1 MTFWNDSYKTEFDM
15 ISNYINSE
23 LGAPERIPSDLD
35 TLSDFFLVDAVIVLS
50 WSYFA
55 RLFINRRDDLNKYTQ
70 FNQKHLED
78 RARPS
83 IEELKLNKLYFLSNL
98 IRVIYEYYFWNQD
111 AFRTP
116 SFISTRVLERLDKI
130 TPSTEY
136 SAQFIWIERS
146 LPSALILDLLK
157 SEQFE
162 TMKKMAGDVNNYEEK
177 FNTQIQ
183 NGIAIGD
190 KKIEE
195 YKEDI
200 RTLIDAAGNSKVDL
214 ERYCGKLD
222 EYKGDF
228 NFVLLSKAFSNLLST
243 KKDELEKTSKV
254 TRFFICALIA
264 IPFILLA
271 NHVFDW
277 YVVKMDVTAIAY
289 YLPVFSLELLILY
302 FMRLYYVE
310 EKTIKTQILQI
321 EQRLSLCEFI
331 HDYVET
337 KNKSGSD
344 KESWVLFEKLI
355 FSPIQLTSEN
365 IPSLLDGAATVAE
378 LAGKVIPKDAK

>member
-1 MTFWNDSYKTEFDM
+1 MTFWNDSYKAEFDM

-23 LGAPERIPSDLD
+23 IGTPEKIPSDLD
-35 TLSDFFLVDAVIVLS
+35 TLSDVFLVDAVIALS

-55 RLFINRRDDLNKYTQ
+55 RLFINRRDNLNKYTQ

-98 IRVIYEYYFWNQD
+98 IRVVYEYYFWNQD
-111 AFRTP
+111 TFRTP

-130 TPSTEY
+130 TPPTEY

-162 TMKKMAGDVNNYEEK
+162 TMKKMAGDVNDYEEK
-177 FNTQIQ
+177 FNAQIQ

-243 KKDELEKTSKV
+243 KKDELIKTSKI
-254 TRFFICALIA
+254 TRFFICVLIA
-264 IPFILLA
+264 IPFILLV

-277 YVVKMDVTAIAY
+277 YAVKMDVTAIAY

>member
-200 RTLIDAAGNSKVDL
+200 RALIDAAGNSKVDL

>member
-200 RTLIDAAGNSKVDL
+200 RTLIDAAGDSKVDL